1 MTDAAEVP
9 INTRQVLDVPDLR
22 NRLTPITAHN
32 LLYHILKFRKYI
44 HMDESEV
51 WVGLT
56 PLDDEAG
63 YFELIR
69 RIDGEVM
76 EWAYLDIHKC

>member
-1 MTDAAEVP
+1 MTDTAEVP
-9 INTRQVLDVPDLR
+9 ISARQVLDVHDLR
-22 NRLTPITAHN
+22 NLLTPITAYN

-51 WVGLT
+51 CVGLT
-56 PLDDEAG
+56 PLDDGAG

-69 RIDGEVM
+69 RIDGEIM
-76 EWAYLDIHKC
+76 EWAYLDVHNC